1 MMLLEV
7 VLKSSSVPVG
17 NSIVLTG
24 LSGSGKTSLFYLLS
38 KGDTPA
44 TVSSTAIQRS
54 TIETADIKKGITLVD
69 IPGHENFKQDTIR
82 EIINSK
88 GVIFLLDTKSRNNVY
103 KSALYLYDIFINKQ
117 IQSKGIDMMIVY
129 NNMDDR
135 NSMNIGDIR
144 VEIEK
149 EIDRIRL
156 SRRAYDSND
165 TSTVDYI
172 KDGVESFSLD
182 SVRGIRI
189 SYSNVNIHTSSVE
202 DIKTFINSI
211 KI

>member
-1 MMLLEV
+1 
-7 VLKSSSVPVG
+7 
-17 NSIVLTG
+17 
-24 LSGSGKTSLFYLLS
+24 
-38 KGDTPA
+38 
-44 TVSSTAIQRS
+44 
-54 TIETADIKKGITLVD
+54 
-69 IPGHENFKQDTIR
+69 
-82 EIINSK
+82 
-88 GVIFLLDTKSRNNVY
+88 
-103 KSALYLYDIFINKQ
+103 
-117 IQSKGIDMMIVY
+117 
-129 NNMDDR
+129 MDDR